1 MSDTDVAAG
10 AERAKQ
16 LNDTQMFSLAIS
28 VWGEYLHMGL
38 FENPGEVLEI
48 AAERATARMA
58 ADAGITLGQKILEV
72 ACGIGGNARYLA
84 HALGADVTAT
94 NISWAQLAR
103 AQELTD
109 AAGLSDHVTYG
120 YADFHDL
127 PYDDDSFDCW
137 WCHEAL
143 LFAVDR
149 RRVFSEALRVTKPGG
164 RLVVSDLLFRGNP
177 DPVLRDQLVE
187 RLGAGHTWK
196 IDDYDRLFAEMGLD
210 ITHRYDW
217 SDQVFHTMQYVTQGL
232 TAKRDEFAAKVGP
245 QPVDEA
251 IFRITVQ
258 RDLARAG
265 NMGWAVYIIGN

>member
-94 NISWAQLAR
+94 NISRAQLAR

-127 PYDDDSFDCW
+127 PYDDDSFYCW

-149 RRVFSEALRVTKPGG
+149 RRVF
-164 RLVVSDLLFRGNP
+164 FRG
-177 DPVLRDQLVE
+177 V
-187 RLGAGHTWK
+187 AGHQARRPARRFGSL
-196 IDDYDRLFAEMGLD
+196 ISR
-210 ITHRYDW
+210 
-217 SDQVFHTMQYVTQGL
+217 
-232 TAKRDEFAAKVGP
+232 
-245 QPVDEA
+245 QPGSRSA
-251 IFRITVQ
+251 
-258 RDLARAG
+258 
-265 NMGWAVYIIGN
+265 